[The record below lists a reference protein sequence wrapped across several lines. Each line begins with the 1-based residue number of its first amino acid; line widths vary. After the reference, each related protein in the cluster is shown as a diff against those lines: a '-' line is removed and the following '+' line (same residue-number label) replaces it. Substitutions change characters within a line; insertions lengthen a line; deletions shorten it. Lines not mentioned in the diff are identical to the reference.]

1 MKVHFKLI
9 LRHKWIMLF
18 VPVLI
23 GFYLQNAANGY
34 YADLYAGDIYVIQKY
49 IISNFH
55 LIVSILSVWWGI
67 VFFSEFIGEQGN
79 ELLYM
84 CFKPKQMIKSQI
96 FIEVVYIFCFLVYF
110 LCIRKT
116 YELPFSVF
124 FVVAAE
130 CLFMNGLSFFLLQ
143 WTRSSSVALAGV
155 ILYCVFLLKFDYMD
169 LFKFISVFAKYEEIL
184 QNFREILLSNTAVAF
199 AFHVAGGIG
208 AEKRKVYF

>member
-1 MKVHFKLI
+1 M
-9 LRHKWIMLF
+9 LRMDTMRI
-18 VPVLI
+18 
-23 GFYLQNAANGY
+23 
-34 YADLYAGDIYVIQKY
+34 
-49 IISNFH
+49 
-55 LIVSILSVWWGI
+55 
-67 VFFSEFIGEQGN
+67 
-79 ELLYM
+79 YM